1 MDPPSPSQKGQQAAV
16 EKAMADRLQ
25 IHANEFLFIRVHSRL
40 SFRSSC
46 PFGVVFAHLCG
57 LRVPSRFSSALFGF
71 NGSTELVE
79 VGSTELVEVG
89 STELV
94 EVGSTELVEVGST
107 ELVEVLMSAERLRL
121 CRVVFFCGYSTLIF
135 THE

>member
-46 PFGVVFAHLCG
+46 PFAVVFAHLCG

-71 NGSTELVE
+71 N
-79 VGSTELVEVG
+79 G

>member
-46 PFGVVFAHLCG
+46 PFAVVFAHLCG

-71 NGSTELVE
+71 N
-79 VGSTELVEVG
+79 GSTELVEVG

>member
-46 PFGVVFAHLCG
+46 PFAVVFAHLCG

-71 NGSTELVE
+71 N
-79 VGSTELVEVG
+79 
-89 STELV
+89 
-94 EVGSTELVEVGST
+94 GSTELVEVGST

>member
-46 PFGVVFAHLCG
+46 PFAVVFAHLCG

-71 NGSTELVE
+71 NGSTEL
-79 VGSTELVEVG
+79 L
-89 STELV
+89 
-94 EVGSTELVEVGST
+94 EVGST